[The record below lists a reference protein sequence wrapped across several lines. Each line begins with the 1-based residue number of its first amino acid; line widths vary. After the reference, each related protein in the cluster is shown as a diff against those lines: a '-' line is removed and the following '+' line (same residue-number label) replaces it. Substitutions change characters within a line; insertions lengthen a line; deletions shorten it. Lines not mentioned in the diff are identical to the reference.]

1 MAESRP
7 IRSKGLDL
15 EQIRETLA
23 RERGPRYWRCLEELA
38 EQPEFREVLEREFPQ
53 GASFWQGN
61 RRKFLQLMGASIAL
75 AGLSACT
82 RQPNEVIVPYV
93 RQPEE
98 IIPGQPLFYA
108 TSRPHGGFAMPVLA
122 RADMGRPNKLE
133 PNLHHPAVG
142 VGGGADVFSQASVL
156 DLWDPDRARSIQ
168 YRGQIRNWEQFLVA
182 LRARPELQANRRGAG
197 LRILTETVTSPTL
210 SEQLRTVLAA
220 WPEARWHQWEPVHRD
235 AARAGAQMVFGRVL
249 TPQYRLDRA
258 DVIVSLDDDF
268 LSSIGH
274 PGFLRYAR
282 DFAARRGHETPTSGQ
297 MNRLYVVESTP
308 TLAGAKAD
316 HRMAMKGSEVELFS
330 YALARSLGSLGGG
343 APLAGTTPGDARLT
357 ASLLHDLQS
366 HRGRSVVMAGE
377 FQLPAVHA
385 LAHLMNATLGN
396 VGQTVMYTAPIE
408 AEPVNQ
414 TDSLRELVTDMH
426 AGRVTM
432 LLILGG
438 NPVYSA
444 PADFDFSGG
453 LARVDFRVSHSLH
466 DDETAVLCDWRIPAA
481 HYLESWSDLRS
492 FDGTVSTVQPLIQP
506 LYGGVTGH
514 ELLAALTPEVEQ
526 TSHVILRQHWQ
537 QRHPGADFEAFWR
550 LSLYNGF
557 AANTSEPFVTAT
569 PRPPAQLP
577 APQVSQGLEVAIRPD
592 ACLYDG
598 RYANNAWLQE
608 LPRPLSKITWS
619 NAALMSPKLAGEL
632 KVQSQSLVKLSSQG
646 RTVEIPAWIL
656 PGHPDDS
663 ITVHLGYGRLRAGHT
678 GNGFGSDVYPLR
690 TSGHAWNAAV
700 TVEKADGEEGL
711 AATHTHFQM
720 AGRDLVRSATLQQ
733 YRQDREF
740 AHEKTKAPPPD
751 LTLYPN
757 YGYKGYAWGMQIDI
771 NACIGCNACVI
782 ACQAENNIPVV
793 GKHEV
798 ERGREMHW
806 LRIDRYYEG
815 GLQDPKTWF
824 QPVPCMQCE
833 NAPCE
838 LVCPVAATV
847 HDSEGINDMVYN
859 RCVGTRYCSNNCPYK
874 VRRFNFFHYAKYA
887 PGSPLIAE
895 QNPDVSVRSRGV
907 MEKCTY
913 CIQRINRARI
923 QAEKENRYIHDGEF
937 TTACAQTCPTRAIT
951 FGNLNDKN
959 SRVVQLK
966 ADPRTYGLLEEL
978 GTRPRTTYLA
988 GIRNPNPEAEET

>member
-1 MAESRP
+1 MAQ
-7 IRSKGLDL
+7 RSSNHTVDL
-15 EQIRETLA
+15 RLEKIRETLA
-23 RERGPRYWRCLEELA
+23 GEHGPRYWRCLEELTD
-38 EQPEFREVLEREFPQ
+38 EPGFREALEREFPQ
-53 GASFWQGN
+53 GASLWQGN
-61 RRKFLQLMGASIAL
+61 RRSFLQLMGASIAL
-75 AGLSACT
+75 AGLTACT
-82 RQPNEVIVPYV
+82 RQPDEVIVPYV

-122 RADMGRPNKLE
+122 RSDMGRPNKVE
-133 PNLHHPAVG
+133 PNPQHPACG
-142 VGGGADVFSQASVL
+142 AGAGADVFSQASVL
-156 DLWDPDRARSIQ
+156 DLWDPDRARAIQ
-168 YRGQIRNWEQFLVA
+168 YRGQIRNWEQFLTE

-210 SEQLRTVLAA
+210 AAQLRAVLAA
-220 WPEARWHQWEPVHRD
+220 LPEARWHQWEPVHRD
-235 AARAGAQMVFGRVL
+235 AAHVGAQMVFGRIL
-249 TPQYRLDRA
+249 QPQYRLDRA

-268 LSSIGH
+268 LSSPGN
-274 PGFLRYAR
+274 PGFLRSAH
-282 DFAARRGHETPTSGQ
+282 DFAARRGHEAPTSGQ

-330 YALARSLGSLGGG
+330 HALARSLGSLPGG

-357 ASLLHDLQS
+357 AALLHDLQS
-366 HRGRSVVMAGE
+366 HRGRSVVLAGP
-377 FQLPAVHA
+377 FQSPTVHA

-396 VGQTVMYTAPIE
+396 AGQTVQYTAPIE

-414 TDSLRELVTDMH
+414 TESLRALVTDMH

-444 PADFDFSGG
+444 PADFDFPGG
-453 LARVDFRVSHSLH
+453 LAHVDFRVAHSLY

-492 FDGTVSTVQPLIQP
+492 FEGTVSTVQPLIQP
-506 LYGGVTGH
+506 LYGGLTDH
-514 ELLAALTPEVEQ
+514 ELLAALTPTVEQ
-526 TSHVILRQHWQ
+526 SSHVILREHWQ
-537 QRHPGADFEAFWR
+537 QRHPGPDFEEFWR

-557 AANTSEPFVTAT
+557 AANTAEPLVTAT

-577 APQVSQGLEVAIRPD
+577 ALKASQGLEVAIRPD
-592 ACLYDG
+592 SNLDDG

-619 NAALMSPKLAGEL
+619 NAALISPNLAGQL
-632 KVQSQSLVKLSSQG
+632 KVTSQSVVRLSSQG
-646 RTVEIPAWIL
+646 RSVEIPVWIL
-656 PGHPDDS
+656 PGHPDGS
-663 ITVHLGYGRLRAGHT
+663 ITVHLGYGRQRAGHT

-690 TSGHAWNAAV
+690 TAAQAWNAAV
-700 TVEKADGEEGL
+700 TVQPAGGEESL

-720 AGRDLVRSATLQQ
+720 SGRELVRSATLREFQQ
-733 YRQDREF
+733 NREF
-740 AHEKTKAPPPD
+740 AHEAVQAPPPG

-757 YGYKGYAWGMQIDI
+757 YGYEGYAWGMQIDM

-793 GKHEV
+793 GKAEV

-806 LRIDRYYEG
+806 LRIDRYFEG
-815 GLQDPKTWF
+815 DLHDPRTWF
-824 QPVPCMQCE
+824 QPIPCMQCE

-874 VRRFNFFHYAKYA
+874 VRRFNFFYYAKYE
-887 PGSPLIAE
+887 PDSPLVAL

-923 QAEKENRYIHDGEF
+923 QAEKENRPIRDGEF
-937 TTACAQTCPTRAIT
+937 TTACAQTCPTQAIV
-951 FGNLNDKN
+951 FGNLNEKN
-959 SRVVQLK
+959 SQVARAK

-988 GIRNPNPEAEET
+988 GIRNPSSEAEE